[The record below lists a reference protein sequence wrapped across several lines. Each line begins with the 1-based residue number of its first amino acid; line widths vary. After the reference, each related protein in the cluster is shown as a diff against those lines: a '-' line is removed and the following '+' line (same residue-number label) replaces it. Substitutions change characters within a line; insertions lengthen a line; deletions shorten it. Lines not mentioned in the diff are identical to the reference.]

1 MLLSR
6 IAPTCIRPLRA
17 QRDRLHNRRHP
28 GYLAIQQEIFCL
40 RLEQCWLEIGL
51 AVVWSAGQAAP
62 RRHGCDVSLW
72 GRQIT
77 GTACIITYRE
87 LQPAHWRRRRAL
99 MHRVDRAPRR
109 ACRAA
114 AGDGARVPFVH
125 ALSQAP
131 CVPART
137 CRCQRRSAPV
147 LVRAAKHEYEVCA
160 AARTGAREE
169 RGAAGSRPRP
179 RAAVAAPHAF
189 LRPLCGPL
197 DLPLPR
203 PLPQVVREER
213 PDGSARLQVTVPGG
227 LVQRHFTEVV
237 DIMRR

>member
-1 MLLSR
+1 M
-6 IAPTCIRPLRA
+6 
-17 QRDRLHNRRHP
+17 
-28 GYLAIQQEIFCL
+28 
-40 RLEQCWLEIGL
+40 
-51 AVVWSAGQAAP
+51 
-62 RRHGCDVSLW
+62 
-72 GRQIT
+72 
-77 GTACIITYRE
+77 
-87 LQPAHWRRRRAL
+87 
-99 MHRVDRAPRR
+99 
-109 ACRAA
+109 
-114 AGDGARVPFVH
+114 
-125 ALSQAP
+125 
-131 CVPART
+131 PARI
-137 CRCQRRSAPV
+137 CHCQRRSARV

-179 RAAVAAPHAF
+179 CAAVAAPHAF